1 MQRVTSMLPSW
12 DRTKKGGKQGFDKVW
27 GWADKLG
34 APVNKLT
41 NKIGSEAFWP
51 TELDKESDKAA
62 RILRSFCKDGFYK
75 EEKLP
80 PSEVGP
86 NQSAKQRVLMKI
98 PPNVVKNAVGMAIF
112 TTMRT
117 GLWVS
122 GAGGSGVLVAR
133 LEDGSWSPPS
143 GIMLH
148 TAGIGFLV
156 GVDIY
161 DCVVVINSRKTLESF
176 TKIRATVGGEISAVA
191 GPVGVGGVLESDG
204 KWKQINRPVFTYLK
218 SRGFY
223 AGVQLDGTVIIE
235 RTDENERF
243 YGERISASNI
253 LAGKVRFVPR
263 ETKMLLE
270 TLKLAE
276 GRSDVDQDLM
286 EELEDQPAPG
296 DVDVESS
303 IVFGIPEPDDPD
315 PFGVLALEQA
325 GLEIKEAGSHS
336 RPSSSQF
343 EYKPSPTSPIFPHL
357 NRMSMDTTGAGSRSS
372 YMSNPKRTSLR
383 TVRSISMGTQTDAG
397 DSSSVHAKTPIEA
410 AHTPVEKV
418 DLEPP
423 DVDYTQIDLGPYSGF
438 TSPNHASEFN
448 GSGTTITEQES
459 PESQHHEG
467 TEKNAEP
474 QNHETSAKHVE
485 PQHQERSEKR
495 TKPQRHEKSE
505 KSTGAQDNE
514 GSEKHG
520 DSDADNYSDDGLDDD
535 EPVVFEAAAATHR
548 PTHIN
553 VVKARGNVV
562 TIPPRPTPPLPPR
575 SSARG
580 SRSLVNGVWENG
592 SPLASPRSDKFSPL
606 SSPRSDGFE
615 IAKLNGSPS
624 SRPSSLQSQTE
635 KPNGATENG
644 VKAVD
649 EANGVKEKESSD
661 VEEANGVKDKKSS
674 DVEVPYGQYL
684 SSGNQTS
691 KEGSKEE
698 TKLASAETKDS
709 SSKSAAEVPL
719 PSSDLPEDGDE
730 SQNEDF
736 QDAVG
741 APAGS
746 KEDAVDAPAD
756 GKKDAVDAP
765 TDSKDTSTD
774 TKI

>member
-34 APVNKLT
+34 APVNKFT

-86 NQSAKQRVLMKI
+86 NQNAKQRVLMKI

-117 GLWVS
+117 GLWIS

-156 GVDIY
+156 GIDIY

-191 GPVGVGGVLESDG
+191 GPVGVGGVIESDG

-243 YGERISASNI
+243 YGERISAANI

-276 GRSDVDQDLM
+276 GRSDYDQDLM
-286 EELEDQPAPG
+286 EELEGQPAPG
-296 DVDVESS
+296 DVDVESTT
-303 IVFGIPEPDDPD
+303 VFGIPEPDDPD

-325 GLEIKEAGSHS
+325 GMEIKEAGSHS

-357 NRMSMDTTGAGSRSS
+357 NRLSMDTNGAGSRAS
-372 YMSNPKRTSLR
+372 YMSNSKRTSLR
-383 TVRSISMGTQTDAG
+383 TVRSISMGTQTDAD

-410 AHTPVEKV
+410 ADTPVEKV

-438 TSPNHASEFN
+438 KSPNHASEFN
-448 GSGTTITEQES
+448 GSGTTITEQGS

-467 TEKNAEP
+467 AEKHAEP
-474 QNHETSAKHVE
+474 KHRGASVKHVE

-495 TKPQRHEKSE
+495 TEPQNH
-505 KSTGAQDNE
+505 E

-575 SSARG
+575 NSARG

-592 SPLASPRSDKFSPL
+592 SPLASPRSDRFSPL
-606 SSPRSDGFE
+606 SSPRADGFE

-635 KPNGATENG
+635 KPNGTTENG
-644 VKAVD
+644 AKAVD
-649 EANGVKEKESSD
+649 EANGVKEK
-661 VEEANGVKDKKSS
+661 KSS
-674 DVEVPYGQYL
+674 EAEVPYGQYL

-691 KEGSKEE
+691 KEGPKEE
-698 TKLASAETKDS
+698 TVPASTETKDS
-709 SSKSAAEVPL
+709 TPPKSAVEVLL
-719 PSSDLPEDGDE
+719 PSSDLPEDADE

-736 QDAVG
+736 QDAVD
-741 APAGS
+741 APAGGKEDAVDATAGG
-746 KEDAVDAPAD
+746 KEDAVDAPT
-756 GKKDAVDAP
+756 GG
-765 TDSKDTSTD
+765 KDTSTD

>member
-1 MQRVTSMLPSW
+1 
-12 DRTKKGGKQGFDKVW
+12 
-27 GWADKLG
+27 
-34 APVNKLT
+34 
-41 NKIGSEAFWP
+41 
-51 TELDKESDKAA
+51 
-62 RILRSFCKDGFYK
+62 
-75 EEKLP
+75 
-80 PSEVGP
+80 
-86 NQSAKQRVLMKI
+86 MKI
-98 PPNVVKNAVGMAIF
+98 PPEVVRNAVGMAIF

-156 GVDIY
+156 GIDIY

-204 KWKQINRPVFTYLK
+204 KWKQVNRPVFTYLK

-223 AGVQLDGTVIIE
+223 AGVQLDGTIIIE

-243 YGERISASNI
+243 YGERVSAADI

-263 ETKMLLE
+263 ETKMFLE

-276 GRSDVDQDLM
+276 GRSDYDQQLM

-296 DVDVESS
+296 DVDIESS
-303 IVFGIPEPDDPD
+303 NVFGIPEPDDPD

-325 GLEIKEAGSHS
+325 GLEIREAGSHS
-336 RPSSSQF
+336 RPNSSQF

-357 NRMSMDTTGAGSRSS
+357 NRMSMDTTSASNRAS
-372 YMSNPKRTSLR
+372 YMGNSKRTSSR
-383 TVRSISMGTQTDAG
+383 TVRSISMGTQTDAD
-397 DSSSVHAKTPIEA
+397 DSSSVHTKTPIEA
-410 AHTPVEKV
+410 ADTPMEKV

-459 PESQHHEG
+459 PETQHRESA
-467 TEKNAEP
+467 EKNAESK
-474 QNHETSAKHVE
+474 QQEALKKHDE
-485 PQHQERSEKR
+485 PQHSEKSEKR
-495 TKPQRHEKSE
+495 TKPQHRERSE
-505 KSTGAQDNE
+505 KRNE
-514 GSEKHG
+514 PQNHKDSEKHG
-520 DSDADNYSDDGLDDD
+520 DSESDTYSDDGLDDD

-580 SRSLVNGVWENG
+580 SRALVNGVWENG
-592 SPLASPRSDKFSPL
+592 ASPLASPRSDRFSPL
-606 SSPRSDGFE
+606 PSPRADGFE
-615 IAKLNGSPS
+615 LAKLNGSS

-635 KPNGATENG
+635 QPNGTTENG

-649 EANGVKEKESSD
+649 ETNGVKEK
-661 VEEANGVKDKKSS
+661 KSS
-674 DVEVPYGQYL
+674 EVEVPYGQYI

-691 KEGSKEE
+691 KESPKEETSKQKSSKEE
-698 TKLASAETKDS
+698 SSKKESSKKESPNEESPKEESYKEKSPKIESLKEETVSSSVETKAS
-709 SSKSAAEVPL
+709 SPKPGAQDQL
-719 PSSDLPEDGDE
+719 PRSDLTEDGAEE

-736 QDAVG
+736 H
-741 APAGS
+741 
-746 KEDAVDAPAD
+746 DAVDAPSS
-756 GKKDAVDAP
+756 GKE
-765 TDSKDTSTD
+765 DTSTD

>member
-112 TTMRT
+112 TTMRS

-156 GVDIY
+156 GIDIY

-191 GPVGVGGVLESDG
+191 GPVGVGGVIESDG
-204 KWKQINRPVFTYLK
+204 KWKQVNRPVFTYLK

-243 YGERISASNI
+243 YGERVSAANI

-276 GRSDVDQDLM
+276 GRSDYDQELM

-303 IVFGIPEPDDPD
+303 TVFGIPEPDDPD
-315 PFGVLALEQA
+315 PFGVHALEQA
-325 GLEIKEAGSHS
+325 GLEIREAGSHS
-336 RPSSSQF
+336 RPNSSQF

-357 NRMSMDTTGAGSRSS
+357 NRMSMDTTGAGSRGS
-372 YMSNPKRTSLR
+372 YMSNSKRASLR
-383 TVRSISMGTQTDAG
+383 TVRSISMGTQTDA
-397 DSSSVHAKTPIEA
+397 DESSSVHAKTPIDA
-410 AHTPVEKV
+410 ADTPVEKV

-438 TSPNHASEFN
+438 TSPTRASEFN

-467 TEKNAEP
+467 AEKHAEPKHHETPVKNVESQHHEMSEKRTEP
-474 QNHETSAKHVE
+474 QNHEG
-485 PQHQERSEKR
+485 SEKR
-495 TKPQRHEKSE
+495 TEPENHK
-505 KSTGAQDNE
+505 
-514 GSEKHG
+514 GSEKHTETESHEGSDKHG
-520 DSDADNYSDDGLDDD
+520 DSEADTYSDDGLDDD

-548 PTHIN
+548 PTQIN

-580 SRSLVNGVWENG
+580 SRTLVNGVWENG
-592 SPLASPRSDKFSPL
+592 ASPLGSPRSDRFSPL
-606 SSPRSDGFE
+606 SSPRADGFE

-624 SRPSSLQSQTE
+624 RPSSLQVPTE
-635 KPNGATENG
+635 QPNGATENG

-649 EANGVKEKESSD
+649 ETNGAKE
-661 VEEANGVKDKKSS
+661 KKSS

-684 SSGNQTS
+684 SSGNQT
-691 KEGSKEE
+691 KEQSPKEE
-698 TKLASAETKDS
+698 TASASPETKATSPKPATD
-709 SSKSAAEVPL
+709 VPL
-719 PSSDLPEDGDE
+719 SGSGLPEDGADE

-736 QDAVG
+736 H
-741 APAGS
+741 
-746 KEDAVDAPAD
+746 DAVDEPIS
-756 GKKDAVDAP
+756 G
-765 TDSKDTSTD
+765 KDTSTD
-774 TKI
+774 KNTDKKI

>member
-1 MQRVTSMLPSW
+1 MLPSW

-34 APVNKLT
+34 APVNRFT

-86 NQSAKQRVLMKI
+86 NQNAKQRVLMKI

-161 DCVVVINSRKTLESF
+161 DCVVVINSKKTLESF

-191 GPVGVGGVLESDG
+191 GPVGVGGVLENDG

-243 YGERISASNI
+243 YGERVSAANI

-276 GRSDVDQDLM
+276 GRSDVDQGLM

-296 DVDVESS
+296 DVDVEAST
-303 IVFGIPEPDDPD
+303 VFGIPEPDDPD

-325 GLEIKEAGSHS
+325 GLEIREAGSHS
-336 RPSSSQF
+336 RPNSSQF

-357 NRMSMDTTGAGSRSS
+357 NRMSMDTTVAGSRAS
-372 YMSNPKRTSLR
+372 YLSNSKRTSLR
-383 TVRSISMGTQTDAG
+383 TVRSISMGTQTDAD

-410 AHTPVEKV
+410 ADTPVEKV
-418 DLEPP
+418 ELEPP

-438 TSPNHASEFN
+438 TSPNRASEFT

-459 PESQHHEG
+459 PDAQHHEG
-467 TEKNAEP
+467 TEKIAEP
-474 QNHETSAKHVE
+474 KPRKTSAKHAE
-485 PQHQERSEKR
+485 PKDQE
-495 TKPQRHEKSE
+495 T
-505 KSTGAQDNE
+505 
-514 GSEKHG
+514 SEKHTEPKQDDAEKHD
-520 DSDADNYSDDGLDDD
+520 DSEVDAYSDDGLDDD
-535 EPVVFEAAAATHR
+535 EPVVFEAAAATRR

-580 SRSLVNGVWENG
+580 SRTWVNGAWENG
-592 SPLASPRSDKFSPL
+592 TSPLASPRSDRFSPL

-615 IAKLNGSPS
+615 VAKLNGSS

-635 KPNGATENG
+635 QPNGATENG
-644 VKAVD
+644 VKAV
-649 EANGVKEKESSD
+649 EETNGVKEK
-661 VEEANGVKDKKSS
+661 KSS
-674 DVEVPYGQYL
+674 DIEVPYGQYL
-684 SSGNQTS
+684 SSGNQTKNES
-691 KEGSKEE
+691 PKEE
-698 TKLASAETKDS
+698 SPKEESPKEESFKAETEETVSASEEKKAS
-709 SSKSAAEVPL
+709 SPKSAAEVPL
-719 PSSDLPEDGDE
+719 PSSDVTEDGAE

-736 QDAVG
+736 QDAVDVPTG
-741 APAGS
+741 D
-746 KEDAVDAPAD
+746 KEA
-756 GKKDAVDAP
+756 
-765 TDSKDTSTD
+765 D
-774 TKI
+774 TKIDTKI

>member
-34 APVNKLT
+34 APVNRFT

-117 GLWVS
+117 GLWIS

-148 TAGIGFLV
+148 TAGIGFLA
-156 GVDIY
+156 GIDIY
-161 DCVVVINSRKTLESF
+161 DCVVVINSKKTLESF

-191 GPVGVGGVLESDG
+191 GPVGVGGVLENDG

-243 YGERISASNI
+243 YGERVSAADI

-276 GRSDVDQDLM
+276 GRSDYDQELM

-296 DVDVESS
+296 DVDVESTS
-303 IVFGIPEPDDPD
+303 GFGIPEPDDPD

-325 GLEIKEAGSHS
+325 GLEIREAGSHS
-336 RPSSSQF
+336 RPNSSQF
-343 EYKPSPTSPIFPHL
+343 EYKPSPTSPIFPHF
-357 NRMSMDTTGAGSRSS
+357 NRMSMDTTVAGSRAS
-372 YMSNPKRTSLR
+372 YMSNSKRTSLR
-383 TVRSISMGTQTDAG
+383 TVRSISMGTQTDAD

-410 AHTPVEKV
+410 ADTPVEKAE
-418 DLEPP
+418 LEPP

-438 TSPNHASEFN
+438 TSPNRVSEFN
-448 GSGTTITEQES
+448 GSGTTITEQSS

-467 TEKNAEP
+467 VEKHAEP
-474 QNHETSAKHVE
+474 KHYETPVKNVE
-485 PQHQERSEKR
+485 
-495 TKPQRHEKSE
+495 PQRHETSE
-505 KSTGAQDNE
+505 KGTKLQNDEDSERHTEHQNHE
-514 GSEKHG
+514 GSDKNG
-520 DSDADNYSDDGLDDD
+520 DSEADTYSDDGLDDD

-562 TIPPRPTPPLPPR
+562 TIPPRPIPPLPPR

-580 SRSLVNGVWENG
+580 SRTLVNGVWENG
-592 SPLASPRSDKFSPL
+592 ASSLGSPRSDRFSPL
-606 SSPRSDGFE
+606 SSPRADGFD

-624 SRPSSLQSQTE
+624 RPSSLQPQTE
-635 KPNGATENG
+635 QPNGVTENG
-644 VKAVD
+644 FKAVD
-649 EANGVKEKESSD
+649 GPNGVKEKQSS
-661 VEEANGVKDKKSS
+661 EL
-674 DVEVPYGQYL
+674 EVPYGQYL
-684 SSGNQTS
+684 SSGNQT
-691 KEGSKEE
+691 KEHSPKEE
-698 TKLASAETKDS
+698 TVTTPEETNASS
-709 SSKSAAEVPL
+709 PKSAAEVPL
-719 PSSDLPEDGDE
+719 PSSDLPEDGAEE

-736 QDAVG
+736 H
-741 APAGS
+741 
-746 KEDAVDAPAD
+746 DAVDEPISS
-756 GKKDAVDAP
+756 G
-765 TDSKDTSTD
+765 KDTSMD

>member
-1 MQRVTSMLPSW
+1 M
-12 DRTKKGGKQGFDKVW
+12 
-27 GWADKLG
+27 
-34 APVNKLT
+34 
-41 NKIGSEAFWP
+41 
-51 TELDKESDKAA
+51 
-62 RILRSFCKDGFYK
+62 
-75 EEKLP
+75 P

-112 TTMRT
+112 TTMRS

-156 GVDIY
+156 GIDIY
-161 DCVVVINSRKTLESF
+161 DCVVVINSKKTLESF

-191 GPVGVGGVLESDG
+191 GPVGVGGVLENDG

-223 AGVQLDGTVIIE
+223 AGVQLDGTIIIE

-243 YGERISASNI
+243 YGERVSAANI

-276 GRSDVDQDLM
+276 GRSDYDEELM

-303 IVFGIPEPDDPD
+303 TVFGIPEPDDPD

-325 GLEIKEAGSHS
+325 GLEIREAGSHS
-336 RPSSSQF
+336 RPNSSQF

-357 NRMSMDTTGAGSRSS
+357 NRMSMDTTAAGSRAS
-372 YMSNPKRTSLR
+372 YMSNSKRTSLR
-383 TVRSISMGTQTDAG
+383 TVRSISMGTQTDAD

-410 AHTPVEKV
+410 ADTPVEKV
-418 DLEPP
+418 ELEPP

-438 TSPNHASEFN
+438 TSPTRASEFN

-459 PESQHHEG
+459 PKSQHHEG
-467 TEKNAEP
+467 AEKHAEP
-474 QNHETSAKHVE
+474 NHQETSVKHVDPQHHET
-485 PQHQERSEKR
+485 SEKR
-495 TKPQRHEKSE
+495 TEPRN
-505 KSTGAQDNE
+505 DE

-520 DSDADNYSDDGLDDD
+520 DSEADTYSDDGLDDD

-548 PTHIN
+548 PTQIN

-580 SRSLVNGVWENG
+580 SRTLVNGVWENG
-592 SPLASPRSDKFSPL
+592 ASPLASPRSDRFSPL
-606 SSPRSDGFE
+606 SSPRADGFE

-624 SRPSSLQSQTE
+624 RPSSLQVQTE
-635 KPNGATENG
+635 EPNGATENG
-644 VKAVD
+644 IKVVG
-649 EANGVKEKESSD
+649 ETNGVKEKQSS
-661 VEEANGVKDKKSS
+661 EL
-674 DVEVPYGQYL
+674 EVPYGQYL
-684 SSGNQTS
+684 SSGNQT
-691 KEGSKEE
+691 KEHSPKEEAVTVPEE
-698 TKLASAETKDS
+698 TKASS
-709 SSKSAAEVPL
+709 PKSAAEVPL
-719 PSSDLPEDGDE
+719 PSSDLPEDGADV

-736 QDAVG
+736 QDAV
-741 APAGS
+741 
-746 KEDAVDAPAD
+746 DV
-756 GKKDAVDAP
+756 P
-765 TDSKDTSTD
+765 TSGKDTSTD

>member
-1 MQRVTSMLPSW
+1 L
-12 DRTKKGGKQGFDKVW
+12 
-27 GWADKLG
+27 
-34 APVNKLT
+34 LT
-41 NKIGSEAFWP
+41 E
-51 TELDKESDKAA
+51 
-62 RILRSFCKDGFYK
+62 DGFYK

-86 NQSAKQRVLMKI
+86 NKSAKQRVLMKI
-98 PPNVVKNAVGMAIF
+98 PANVVKNAVGMAIF
-112 TTMRT
+112 TTMRS

-122 GAGGSGVLVAR
+122 GAGGSGILVAR

-156 GVDIY
+156 GIDIY
-161 DCVVVINSRKTLESF
+161 DCVVIINSRKTLESF

-191 GPVGVGGVLESDG
+191 GPVGVGGVIESDG
-204 KWKQINRPVFTYLK
+204 KWKQVNRPVFTYLK

-243 YGERISASNI
+243 YGERISAANI

-276 GRSDVDQDLM
+276 GRSDYDQGLM

-296 DVDVESS
+296 DVDVESTT
-303 IVFGIPEPDDPD
+303 VFGIPEPDDPD
-315 PFGVLALEQA
+315 PFGVLALEEA

-357 NRMSMDTTGAGSRSS
+357 NRMSMDTGAGSRAS
-372 YMSNPKRTSLR
+372 YMSNSKRTSLR
-383 TVRSISMGTQTDAG
+383 TARSISMGTQTDAD

-418 DLEPP
+418 GLEPP

-467 TEKNAEP
+467 AEKHAEP
-474 QNHETSAKHVE
+474 KHQETSVKHVE

-495 TKPQRHEKSE
+495 TEPEYRERSE
-505 KSTGAQDNE
+505 KRTEPQNHE
-514 GSEKHG
+514 GSDKHG
-520 DSDADNYSDDGLDDD
+520 DSEVDNSSDDGLDDD
-535 EPVVFEAAAATHR
+535 EPVVFEAAAATRR

-592 SPLASPRSDKFSPL
+592 SPLASPRSDRFSPL
-606 SSPRSDGFE
+606 SSPRADGFE

-649 EANGVKEKESSD
+649 EANGVKEKKSSD
-661 VEEANGVKDKKSS
+661 VDEANGVKEKKSS
-674 DVEVPYGQYL
+674 EAEVPYGQYL

-691 KEGSKEE
+691 KESPKEE
-698 TKLASAETKDS
+698 TIPASAEKKDS
-709 SSKSAAEVPL
+709 PPESAAEVPL
-719 PSSDLPEDGDE
+719 PSSNLPEDGDE

-736 QDAVG
+736 QDAV
-741 APAGS
+741 
-746 KEDAVDAPAD
+746 DAPAD
-756 GKKDAVDAP
+756 GKEDAIDAP
-765 TDSKDTSTD
+765 TGGKDTSTD

>member
-86 NQSAKQRVLMKI
+86 NKSAKQRVLMKI
-98 PPNVVKNAVGMAIF
+98 PANVVKNAVGMAIF
-112 TTMRT
+112 TTMRS

-122 GAGGSGVLVAR
+122 GAGGSGILVAR

-156 GVDIY
+156 GIDIY

-191 GPVGVGGVLESDG
+191 GPVGVGGVIESDG
-204 KWKQINRPVFTYLK
+204 KWKQVNRPVFTYLK

-243 YGERISASNI
+243 YGERISAANI

-276 GRSDVDQDLM
+276 GRSDYDQGLM

-296 DVDVESS
+296 DVDVESTT
-303 IVFGIPEPDDPD
+303 VFGIPEPDDPD
-315 PFGVLALEQA
+315 PFGVLALEEA

-357 NRMSMDTTGAGSRSS
+357 NRMSMDTGAGSRAS
-372 YMSNPKRTSLR
+372 YMSNSKRTSLR
-383 TVRSISMGTQTDAG
+383 TARSISMGTQTDAD

-418 DLEPP
+418 GLEPP

-467 TEKNAEP
+467 AEKHAEP
-474 QNHETSAKHVE
+474 KHQETSVKHVE

-495 TKPQRHEKSE
+495 TEPEYRERSE
-505 KSTGAQDNE
+505 KRTEPQNHE
-514 GSEKHG
+514 GSDKHG
-520 DSDADNYSDDGLDDD
+520 DSEVDNSSDDGLDDD
-535 EPVVFEAAAATHR
+535 EPVVFEAAAATRR

-592 SPLASPRSDKFSPL
+592 SPLASPRSDRFSPL
-606 SSPRSDGFE
+606 SSPRADGFE

-649 EANGVKEKESSD
+649 EANGVKEKKSSD
-661 VEEANGVKDKKSS
+661 VDEANGVKEKKSS
-674 DVEVPYGQYL
+674 EAEVPYGQYL

-691 KEGSKEE
+691 KESPKEE
-698 TKLASAETKDS
+698 TIPASAEKKDS
-709 SSKSAAEVPL
+709 PPESAAEVPL
-719 PSSDLPEDGDE
+719 PSSNLPEDGDE

-736 QDAVG
+736 QDAV
-741 APAGS
+741 
-746 KEDAVDAPAD
+746 DAPAD
-756 GKKDAVDAP
+756 GKEDAIDAP
-765 TDSKDTSTD
+765 TGGKDTSTD

>member
-34 APVNKLT
+34 APVNRLT

-86 NQSAKQRVLMKI
+86 NQNAKQRVLMKI

-156 GVDIY
+156 GIDIY
-161 DCVVVINSRKTLESF
+161 DCVVVINSKKTLESF

-191 GPVGVGGVLESDG
+191 GPVGVGGVLENDG

-223 AGVQLDGTVIIE
+223 AGVQLDGTIIIE

-243 YGERISASNI
+243 YGERVSAANI

-276 GRSDVDQDLM
+276 GRSDYDEELM
-286 EELEDQPAPG
+286 EELEGQPAPG

-303 IVFGIPEPDDPD
+303 TVFGIPEPDDPD

-325 GLEIKEAGSHS
+325 GLEIREAGSHS
-336 RPSSSQF
+336 RPNSSQF

-357 NRMSMDTTGAGSRSS
+357 NRMSMDTTAAGSRAS
-372 YMSNPKRTSLR
+372 YMSNSKRTSLR
-383 TVRSISMGTQTDAG
+383 TVRSISMGTQTDAD

-410 AHTPVEKV
+410 ADTPVEKV
-418 DLEPP
+418 ELEPP

-438 TSPNHASEFN
+438 TSPTRASEFN

-459 PESQHHEG
+459 PKSQHHEG
-467 TEKNAEP
+467 AEKHAEP
-474 QNHETSAKHVE
+474 NHQETSVKHVD
-485 PQHQERSEKR
+485 PKHHERSEKR
-495 TKPQRHEKSE
+495 TEPRN
-505 KSTGAQDNE
+505 DE

-520 DSDADNYSDDGLDDD
+520 DSEADTYSDDGLDDD

-548 PTHIN
+548 PTQIN

-580 SRSLVNGVWENG
+580 SRTLVNGVWENG
-592 SPLASPRSDKFSPL
+592 ASPLASPRSDRFSPL
-606 SSPRSDGFE
+606 SSPRADGFE

-624 SRPSSLQSQTE
+624 RPSSLQVQTE
-635 KPNGATENG
+635 EPNGPTENG
-644 VKAVD
+644 IKVVS
-649 EANGVKEKESSD
+649 ETNGVKGKQSSE
-661 VEEANGVKDKKSS
+661 VEM
-674 DVEVPYGQYL
+674 PYGQYL
-684 SSGNQTS
+684 SSGNQT
-691 KEGSKEE
+691 KEHSPKKEAVTTSEEKE
-698 TKLASAETKDS
+698 TKASS
-709 SSKSAAEVPL
+709 PKSATEVPL
-719 PSSDLPEDGDE
+719 PSSDSPEDGADE

-736 QDAVG
+736 QDAV
-741 APAGS
+741 
-746 KEDAVDAPAD
+746 DV
-756 GKKDAVDAP
+756 P
-765 TDSKDTSTD
+765 TSGKDTSTD